1 MSTGEVLVAI
11 VIYLIVPLLGMGTY
25 LLLVKRM
32 LREDITNPP
41 IIELFVIFAIYG
53 AVLLIALTSLF
64 WVWSG
69 AASLGTLFLVFGA
82 PIVMGFIAYR
92 TRKRKNKSRYHQWTY
107 ALGWSYLVF
116 LPFFLFTLYL
126 IV

>member
-1 MSTGEVLVAI
+1 MSTGKVLVAI
-11 VIYLIVPLLGMGTY
+11 IIHLMVPLLGVGTY
-25 LLLVKRM
+25 LLLVRRM
-32 LREDITNPP
+32 LRDDIPNPP

-53 AVLLIALTSLF
+53 AGLLIALTSLF

-69 AASLGTLFLVFGA
+69 AASLGALFLVFGA

-92 TRKRKNKSRYHQWTY
+92 TSKRKNQSRYHQWTY

-116 LPFFLFTLYL
+116 LPFILLTMYL